1 MIYFVTVNFYSKI
14 LIEDL
19 IDSIQDGISEEY
31 EIVVVNNSPDDSAIY
46 SLGIHYLEIIEPGK
60 NIGFG
65 RACNLGIRYAWAQNS
80 NALVWLINPDATLE
94 PGADAC
100 IIRCLQLHPDIAI
113 LGTGVRDLNG
123 GDWFS
128 VGTFK
133 SCTGYINDR
142 PKNQKFRQN
151 PTIEILESDWVS
163 GCSLVLN
170 LGLFSEC
177 PLFDPDYFLYCEDVD
192 FCRRL
197 SRQGYRIAVTRRALV
212 NHHVSATIGA
222 RVEFQFRQYVFSRLL
237 LLWRHA
243 SLLGF
248 LVYSIYLG
256 GKISFLLIKNQEEA
270 KGRALGIMDFFIR
283 IRFLLKRETEV

>member
-1 MIYFVTVNFYSKI
+1 MLYFLTVNYYSKNLISSLVLSISKSVTSPCQI
-14 LIEDL
+14 L
-19 IDSIQDGISEEY
+19 
-31 EIVVVNNSPDDSAIY
+31 VVNNSPKEAS
-46 SLGIHYLEIIEPGK
+46 IHDLASDYVSVIEPGK

-100 IIRCLQLHPDIAI
+100 IMRCLQLHPDIAI
-113 LGTGVRDLNG
+113 LGTGIRDLNG

-133 SCTGYINDR
+133 SCTGFINDR
-142 PKNQKFRQN
+142 PKNQELRQN

-212 NHHVSATIGA
+212 NHQVSATIGA